1 MSSFLSFISFIDLL
15 AISDLLYVLSTV
27 LDRDDMDRSQILLS
41 SSKASG

>member
-27 LDRDDMDRSQILLS
+27 LDRDDTDRSQILLS